1 MDDRGEAFKK
11 ILEASLNKILQ
22 TESAEQLKAAPY
34 ERSDERT
41 DIRNGSRDR
50 NLKTRVGRFSMQVP
64 RHRNVPFMTLVFD
77 NDSRSEAALAASM
90 AEMVVNRV
98 STRKVSRVMETL
110 CKELDKAVKE
120 FRTRPSE
127 GGLSVSYGGCYIDDY
142 RDVAGWNRY
151 NRETLFYTL
160 ESVGSIPPLVLS
172 FS

>member
-1 MDDRGEAFKK
+1 MT
-11 ILEASLNKILQ
+11 ILVVMMVALRLGDQVFRK
-22 TESAEQLKAAPY
+22 
-34 ERSDERT
+34 RT
-41 DIRNGSRDR
+41 DGIKP
-50 NLKTRVGRFSMQVP
+50 LLPV
-64 RHRNVPFMTLVFD
+64 
-77 NDSRSEAALAASM
+77 
-90 AEMVVNRV
+90 
-98 STRKVSRVMETL
+98 